1 MLTGYARCSDADEA
15 DEAEQRAA
23 LVALGVPAD
32 RVHVDLGLTGKD
44 RDRPGLAAALAS
56 VDAGD
61 VLVVTKLERLARS
74 VADLGEAVATLEQR
88 GVRLMFDG
96 TTYDPSEPEGRI
108 VFRMLGRTFAEFESG
123 LIHLRTA
130 DGVAAAKAAGRYRGR
145 KLLLTAE
152 QQREMFDLKN
162 SGAKTVAELEV
173 MFGLSQPA
181 VYKYL
186 QREQAARSGRQ
197 PGGS

>member
-1 MLTGYARCSDADEA
+1 MLIGYARCSDADES
-15 DEAEQRAA
+15 DEDEQRAD
-23 LVALGVPAD
+23 LVALGVPED
-32 RVHVDLGLTGKD
+32 HIHVDRGLTGKD
-44 RDRPGLAAALAS
+44 RDRPGLAAALTS
-56 VDAGD
+56 VESGD
-61 VLVVTKLERLARS
+61 VLVVTRLERLARS

-96 TTYDPSEPEGRI
+96 TTYDPSEPKDRI

-152 QQREMFDLKN
+152 QQREMFDLKT

-186 QREQAARSGRQ
+186 QREQKVRSGRG
-197 PGGS
+197 PR